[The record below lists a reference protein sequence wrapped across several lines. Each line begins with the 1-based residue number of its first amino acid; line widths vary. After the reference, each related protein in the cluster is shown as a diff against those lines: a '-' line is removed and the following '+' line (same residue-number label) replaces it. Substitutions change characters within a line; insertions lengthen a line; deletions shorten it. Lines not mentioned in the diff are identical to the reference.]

1 MAGEGQSRSDQET
14 VDNLKGIV
22 KSLRKRL
29 TDAEKVLWKH
39 LRAKQLQGLKFRRQE
54 PIGKY
59 VVDFVC
65 YQKRIVVEVDGGQH
79 SKESS
84 KDEERDRW
92 FQKEGYKVL
101 RFWNNDVLT
110 NTDGVLEVIMKN
122 VSPSPGPSHRGRGK
136 NQIRYGKI
144 PSSKGRKVIHHD

>member
-1 MAGEGQSRSDQET
+1 M
-14 VDNLKGIV
+14 DNLKGIV

-54 PIGKY
+54 PVGKY

-92 FQKEGYKVL
+92 FRKQGFKVL

-110 NTDGVLEVIMKN
+110 NTNGVLEMIIKN
-122 VSPSPGPSHRGRGK
+122 ISPSPDPSHRGRGK
-136 NQIRYGKI
+136 Y
-144 PSSKGRKVIHHD
+144 